1 MYVTKPFKILR
12 LECHFIQKYQK
23 YDSHFSNCHKMPVPS
38 MINILL
44 FTKIGKPEK
53 RTCKNCGGYKS
64 QSSKVNSSHPIFS
77 SFDCSD
83 DNPEADV
90 ACYDHLLFVY
100 PQKPVLRPTTCTIVS
115 ESAKQQH
122 KAFHFTSYSGS
133 LLQISC
139 IFLMEAW
146 GKQTCRFHLKCCQ
159 ESLRVK
165 QRRSLG

>member
-100 PQKPVLRPTTCTIVS
+100 PQKPVLRPATCTIVS

-146 GKQTCRFHLKCCQ
+146 GKKLVAFI
-159 ESLRVK
+159 
-165 QRRSLG
+165 